1 MGIKEID
8 FNINSTSSTLK
19 AILTTPSN
27 KNIDIFAFLRGDGS
41 YCVRFIPKEIG
52 IYKVNIDEV
61 TKSIEVKEIS
71 KIPTLK
77 LSDNK
82 EYLELEKKPFFWLS
96 DTWWMALCGRLSF
109 EEFKELAKIRKNQ
122 GFNVIQLVAGLFPDM
137 DSFDKRGANRG
148 GFAWEENY
156 KTINSAFFD
165 DAEEKIEY
173 LYSIGL
179 HIALVGSWGYYL
191 EKMGI
196 KKIKEHWRYLI
207 ARWGVYTSVYI
218 AAGEASMPYYLSTN
232 REAES
237 ESLKSGWSEIV
248 KYIKEI
254 DKLDRILTIHPIES
268 SLNEIEDV
276 NLLDINLLQ
285 ASHSSYESVKG
296 GVKLLK
302 ATSAKKLSI
311 MDEINY
317 EGILRDNYDGV
328 IRLSFWKSILNNSKG
343 FGYGAN
349 GIWQVNREEEPFGAS
364 PNGAVWGNI
373 AWSEA
378 IKFKGAKDLVK
389 SKEFLE
395 DFEWWKLQN
404 CDNLIDCNNLDEPR
418 SPAIATI
425 ENRLYIA
432 YFYNPIAPWDKHYT
446 IKLKANNNYNYYFFC
461 PNTYQKSNVEEF
473 NTNSSGKWQM
483 PTPPSLDDWVLII
496 EFKNQSTTKKR
507 KSFYE
512 KLKKFIFK

>member
-8 FNINSTSSTLK
+8 FNINSTTSTLK

-52 IYKVNIDEV
+52 VYRVSIGEV
-61 TKSIEVKEIS
+61 TKSIEVTEIS
-71 KIPTLK
+71 KTPKLK

-96 DTWWMALCGRLSF
+96 DTWWMALCGRLNF

-137 DSFDKRGANRG
+137 DSFDIRGANRG
-148 GFAWEENY
+148 GFAWKENY
-156 KTINSAFFD
+156 KAINPAFFD
-165 DAEEKIEY
+165 EAEEKIKY
-173 LYSIGL
+173 LYSLGF

-191 EKMGI
+191 EKMGLGR
-196 KKIKEHWRYLI
+196 IKEHWRYLI
-207 ARWGVYTSVYI
+207 ARWGVYSSIYI

-237 ESLKSGWSEIV
+237 ESLKSGWSEV
-248 KYIKEI
+248 LKYIKKI
-254 DKLDRILTIHPIES
+254 DKLDRILTIHPIDS
-268 SLNEIEDV
+268 SLNEIKNV

-285 ASHSSYESVKG
+285 ASHGSYESVKG
-296 GVKLLK
+296 GVKILK

-349 GIWQVNREEEPFGAS
+349 GIWQVNRENEPFGKS
-364 PNGAVWGNI
+364 PSGAAWGDI
-373 AWSEA
+373 SFKEA
-378 IKFKGAKDLVK
+378 INFKGARDLAK

-395 DFEWWKLQN
+395 DFEWWKLKSV
-404 CDNLIDCNNLDEPR
+404 DIIDCSNDIREP
-418 SPAIATI
+418 SIATI
-425 ENRLYIA
+425 DNKIFIA

-446 IKLKANNNYNYYFFC
+446 FTLEPNSKYSYFYFC
-461 PNTYQKSNVEEF
+461 PNTYHKSKIEEIT
-473 NTNSSGKWQM
+473 TNSSGKWQM
-483 PTPPSLDDWVLII
+483 STPPSLDDWILVI
-496 EFKNQSTTKKR
+496 ELKNQFNPKKSDTIYNKIKR
-507 KSFYE
+507 
-512 KLKKFIFK
+512 LLGKK